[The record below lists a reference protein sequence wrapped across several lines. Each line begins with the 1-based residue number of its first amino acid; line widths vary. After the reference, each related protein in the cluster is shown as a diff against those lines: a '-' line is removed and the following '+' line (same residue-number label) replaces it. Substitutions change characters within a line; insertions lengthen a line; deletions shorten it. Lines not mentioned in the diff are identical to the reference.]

1 MAISS
6 LWKLMVEIMMPIKP
20 FAEKNVILLLE
31 SAESIFKFILF
42 MFIKLNYLIKRKKSL
57 GI

>member
-1 MAISS
+1 MEANG
-6 LWKLMVEIMMPIKP
+6 WNNDAYKT
-20 FAEKNVILLLE
+20 FCWKNVILLLE